1 MGWCKTDPA
10 TPAKRVPFRGSRYI
24 GRFRYAERGCST
36 SQHVTQELN
45 RTPLYYVHKQLGGR
59 LIEFGGWE
67 MPVQYSGI
75 IDEHL
80 AVRANVGIF
89 DVSHMGELEIR
100 GSKSLSLIQK
110 LITNDAAKL
119 IDGQVLYT
127 PMCTKTG
134 GIIDDLLVYRFAADR
149 YMLVVNASNIEKDLE
164 WIHTH
169 NETGVEIENQS
180 DGTALV
186 ALQGRNAPQCLQTLT
201 DVNVA
206 AVNYYRFTEGEIAGI
221 PTVIS
226 RTGYTGEIGFELYV
240 EARRAA
246 DLWDAVYDATDV
258 IGGKPIGLGARDT
271 LRLEARLCLY
281 GNDIDET
288 TTPLEAGL
296 RWTVAFDKG
305 DFIGREALIRQ
316 DDEGIKRRL
325 MGFQMLDRSIA
336 RAHHAVYHK
345 DQRIGE
351 VTSGAPAPSLKY
363 NIGLAYL
370 PIEISKINTKIE
382 IEIRGRCHPAK
393 VVRTPFYQAPI

>member
-1 MGWCKTDPA
+1 MTD
-10 TPAKRVPFRGSRYI
+10 K
-24 GRFRYAERGCST
+24 
-36 SQHVTQELN
+36 LN
-45 RTPLYYVHKQLGGR
+45 RTPLYHVHKQLGGR

-67 MPVQYSGI
+67 MPVQYSSI

-80 AVRANVGIF
+80 AVRSNVGIF
-89 DVSHMGELEIR
+89 DVSHMGELEVR
-100 GSKSLSLIQK
+100 GPESLSLIQN
-110 LITNDAAKL
+110 LIANDAAKL
-119 IDGQVLYT
+119 VDGQVLYT
-127 PMCTKTG
+127 PMCTETG

-164 WIHTH
+164 WIHAH
-169 NETGVEIENQS
+169 GKTGVEIENRS
-180 DGTALV
+180 DETALV

-201 DVNVA
+201 DVDIA
-206 AVNYYRFTEGEIAGI
+206 TVNYYRFTEGEVAGI

-246 DLWDAVYDATDV
+246 DLWAAVYEATDAL
-258 IGGKPIGLGARDT
+258 GGKPIGLGARDT

-305 DFIGREALIRQ
+305 SFIGRQALIQQ
-316 DDEGIKRRL
+316 DGEGIKRRL

-336 RAHHAVYHK
+336 RTHYAIYHK
-345 DQRIGE
+345 DRRIGE
-351 VTSGAPAPSLKY
+351 VTSGAPSPSLKC

-382 IEIRGRCHPAK
+382 IEIRGRRHPAQ
-393 VVRTPFYQAPI
+393 VVRTPFYRTPI

>member
-1 MGWCKTDPA
+1 MTEKL
-10 TPAKRVPFRGSRYI
+10 K
-24 GRFRYAERGCST
+24 
-36 SQHVTQELN
+36 
-45 RTPLYYVHKQLGGR
+45 RTPLYHIHKELGAR
-59 LIEFGGWE
+59 LVEFGGWE
-67 MPVQYSGI
+67 MPVQYSSI

-80 AVRANVGIF
+80 AVRSNVGMF

-100 GSKSLSLIQK
+100 GPESLSLIQN

-119 IDGQVLYT
+119 VDGQVLYT
-127 PMCTKTG
+127 PMCTETG

-164 WIHTH
+164 WIRTH
-169 NETGVEIENQS
+169 SETGIEIENRS
-180 DGTALV
+180 DETALV
-186 ALQGRNAPQCLQTLT
+186 ALQGQNAPQCLQTLT
-201 DVNVA
+201 DVDIST
-206 AVNYYRFTEGEIAGI
+206 VNYYRFAEGEVAGI

-226 RTGYTGEIGFELYV
+226 RTGYTGEIGFELYA
-240 EARRAA
+240 ETGSAA
-246 DLWDAVYDATDV
+246 DLWEAVYDATNA

-305 DFIGREALIRQ
+305 SFIGRDALIRQ
-316 DDEGIKRRL
+316 DSEGVKCRL
-325 MGFQMLDRSIA
+325 VGFQMLDRSIA

-345 DQRIGE
+345 DRCVGE
-351 VTSGAPAPSLKY
+351 VTSGAPAPSLKC

-370 PIEISKINTKIE
+370 PTERSKINAKVE
-382 IEIRGRCHPAK
+382 IEIRGRRHPAK
-393 VVRTPFYQAPI
+393 VVRTPFYQASI

>member
-1 MGWCKTDPA
+1 
-10 TPAKRVPFRGSRYI
+10 
-24 GRFRYAERGCST
+24 
-36 SQHVTQELN
+36 VTEKLN
-45 RTPLYYVHKQLGGR
+45 RTPLYHVHKQLGGR

-67 MPVQYSGI
+67 MPVQYSSI

-80 AVRANVGIF
+80 AVRSNVGIF

-100 GSKSLSLIQK
+100 GPKSLSLIQK

-119 IDGQVLYT
+119 VDGQVLYT
-127 PMCTKTG
+127 PMCTETG
-134 GIIDDLLVYRFAADR
+134 GIIDDLLLYRFAADR

-169 NETGVEIENQS
+169 NETGVEIESQS
-180 DGTALV
+180 DETALV

-201 DVNVA
+201 DVNVE
-206 AVNYYRFTEGEIAGI
+206 AVNYYRFTEGEVAGI

-246 DLWDAVYDATDV
+246 DLWDAVYDATDA

-336 RAHHAVYHK
+336 RTHHAVYHK
-345 DQRIGE
+345 DRCIGE

-382 IEIRGRCHPAK
+382 IEIRGRRHPAK

>member
-1 MGWCKTDPA
+1 MTEK
-10 TPAKRVPFRGSRYI
+10 
-24 GRFRYAERGCST
+24 
-36 SQHVTQELN
+36 LN
-45 RTPLYYVHKQLGGR
+45 RTPLYDVHKQLGGK
-59 LIEFGGWE
+59 LVEFGGWE
-67 MPVQYSGI
+67 MPVQYSSI

-80 AVRANVGIF
+80 TVRSNVGIF

-100 GSKSLSLIQK
+100 GPESLSLVQK

-119 IDGQVLYT
+119 VDGQVLYT
-127 PMCTKTG
+127 PMCTETG
-134 GIIDDLLVYRFAADR
+134 GIIDDLLVYRFTADR

-164 WIHTH
+164 WIHAH
-169 NETGVEIENQS
+169 SETGVEIENRS
-180 DGTALV
+180 DETTLV

-201 DVNVA
+201 DVDIASVD
-206 AVNYYRFTEGEIAGI
+206 YYRFMEGEVAGL

-240 EARRAA
+240 EAGYAA
-246 DLWDAVYDATDV
+246 DLWTAVYDAASA

-305 DFIGREALIRQ
+305 SFIGREALIQQ
-316 DDEGIKRRL
+316 DGEGIERRL

-345 DQRIGE
+345 DRCIGE

-370 PIEISKINTKIE
+370 SIEISKINTKIE
-382 IEIRGRCHPAK
+382 IEIRGRRHPAK
-393 VVRTPFYQAPI
+393 VVRTPFYRTPI

>member
-1 MGWCKTDPA
+1 MGWCKTNPA
-10 TPAKRVPFRGSRYI
+10 SPAKRG
-24 GRFRYAERGCST
+24 FRYAERGCST
-36 SQHVTQELN
+36 SPHVTEKLK
-45 RTPLYYVHKQLGGR
+45 RTPLYYIHKELGAR
-59 LIEFGGWE
+59 LVEFGGWE

-80 AVRANVGIF
+80 TIRSNVGIF

-100 GSKSLSLIQK
+100 GPESLSLIQK

-119 IDGQVLYT
+119 VDGQVLYT
-127 PMCTKTG
+127 PMCTETG
-134 GIIDDLLVYRFAADR
+134 GIVDDLLVYRFAADR
-149 YMLVVNASNIEKDLE
+149 YMLAVNASNIEKDLE
-164 WIHTH
+164 WIHAH
-169 NETGVEIENQS
+169 NEAGVEIENRS
-180 DGTALV
+180 DETALV
-186 ALQGRNAPQCLQTLT
+186 ALQGRNAPRCLQTLT
-201 DVNVA
+201 DVDLTTVS
-206 AVNYYRFTEGEIAGI
+206 YYRFTAEEVAGI
-221 PTVIS
+221 PTIIS
-226 RTGYTGEIGFELYV
+226 RTGYTGEVGFELYV
-240 EARRAA
+240 EAKYGA
-246 DLWDAVYDATDV
+246 DLWNAVYEATNV

-288 TTPLEAGL
+288 TTPLEARL

-305 DFIGREALIRQ
+305 SFIGREALVRQ
-316 DDEGIKRRL
+316 NDEGVKRRL

-345 DQRIGE
+345 NQHIGE

-370 PIEISKINTKIE
+370 PIEVSKINTKIE
-382 IEIRGRCHPAK
+382 IEIRGRRHPAK